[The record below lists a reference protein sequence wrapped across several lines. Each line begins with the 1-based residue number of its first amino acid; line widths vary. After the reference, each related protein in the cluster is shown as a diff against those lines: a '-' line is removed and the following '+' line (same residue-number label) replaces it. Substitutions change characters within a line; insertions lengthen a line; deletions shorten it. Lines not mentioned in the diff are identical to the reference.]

1 MHTGDR
7 LDDVNWQI
15 DGNSFLIPSSICDHD
30 YLEQAFEND
39 QAFFLKTIGGQ
50 NSSEIKN
57 RLVDNPRSLLIDSD
71 FYKMVNE
78 TSERW
83 FQTGL
88 SQLSLNQKTRL
99 IPYIRRTMRTTIP
112 QLART
117 FGLNRDYVSAILN
130 RR

>member
-57 RLVDNPRSLLIDSD
+57 RLVDNPRSLLIDSE

-83 FQTGL
+83 FQTGD
-88 SQLSLNQKTRL
+88 SLFVNAYLTRVMGGETFL
-99 IPYIRRTMRTTIP
+99 PLRCQVLTM
-112 QLART
+112 AR
-117 FGLNRDYVSAILN
+117 GVKQV
-130 RR
+130 